1 MLMPCFVYDES
12 VELARVATLLQPY
25 TNPAPEQLESISKYI
40 DLVLKWNQ
48 RINLTAIRDPEGIV
62 TRHFGESFFA
72 AAQWLTPGQS
82 EHVIDIGSGAGF
94 PGLPLAMYAPSAPV
108 TLIESQGK
116 KATFL
121 NEVIFALRL
130 SNAKVFNGRAERF
143 GGQGDIVTM
152 RAVER
157 FEHVLPVAA
166 AIVRT
171 GGRLGLMIGAAQ
183 VPRVLS
189 SLNTFQWGTP
199 TQVPG
204 GHARVL
210 ITGTKIDKVEQ
221 N

>member
-1 MLMPCFVYDES
+1 
-12 VELARVATLLQPY
+12 VELARIATLLQPY
-25 TNPAPEQLESISKYI
+25 ANPAPEQLESISKYI
-40 DLVLKWNQ
+40 DLVLKWNE
-48 RINLTAIRDPEGIV
+48 RINLTAIRDPEEIV

-72 AAQWLTPGQS
+72 AAQWIVRGQS

-94 PGLPLAMYAPSAPV
+94 PGLPLAMYATSAAV

-130 SNAKVFNGRAERF
+130 RNAKIFYGRAEQF
-143 GGQGDIVTM
+143 GAQGDLVTL
-152 RAVER
+152 RAVEK
-157 FEHVLPVAA
+157 FESVLPVAA

-189 SLNTFQWGTP
+189 SLDTFQWGKP
-199 TQVPG
+199 TQAPG

-210 ITGTKIDKVEQ
+210 LTGTKIGNVEQ